1 MAQWASTRPDIF
13 PQKLISKIVKLQ
25 DDVPMHHSFATVEKT
40 LQDAFGTDWRNKIDI
55 DPNPLGTGMPA
66 LLSCNISRCII
77 HSILGSIAQVFKGT
91 LKSATAESNQSV
103 AIKMIH
109 PHVEQLV
116 HTDMEL
122 LHIIASM
129 IDTIPSLEILS
140 IGETMRQFADCMT
153 SQLDLRFEAS
163 NLVKFTK
170 KFAEDKWALFPSPI
184 EGFVTKNVLVETLME
199 GAPISNFMHLQ
210 GEIGDSIY
218 QLKMKLSDLGV
229 RLILKM
235 VFFDNLIHGDLHPG

>member
-1 MAQWASTRPDIF
+1 M
-13 PQKLISKIVKLQ
+13 
-25 DDVPMHHSFATVEKT
+25 
-40 LQDAFGTDWRNKIDI
+40 
-55 DPNPLGTGMPA
+55 
-66 LLSCNISRCII
+66 
-77 HSILGSIAQVFKGT
+77 LGSIAQVFKGT

-109 PHVEQLV
+109 PHVEKLV

-122 LHIIASM
+122 LNIIASM

-170 KFAEDKWALFPSPI
+170 KFAEDKWALFPCPI

-199 GAPISNFMHLQ
+199 GAPISNFMHLK